1 MRVPSSSGYRL
12 DVGRVENE
20 GVDGEPHELA
30 GGRHDEHRLGEERVV
45 RAGGHDAHTH
55 AVVGIRAR
63 EVVDDVQ
70 RVAAGEVLGD
80 LRAQAV
86 EMLLGQRVVHG
97 APPDA
102 VA

>member
-1 MRVPSSSGYRL
+1 VKIPFL
-12 DVGRVENE
+12 IC
-20 GVDGEPHELA
+20 P
-30 GGRHDEHRLGEERVV
+30 
-45 RAGGHDAHTH
+45 
-55 AVVGIRAR
+55 R

-70 RVAAGEVLGD
+70 RIAAGEVLGD

-86 EMLLGQRVVHG
+86 EMLLGQRVVHC